1 MLAGRGAFPG
11 AVPAGNGK
19 RRARHGTH
27 PSDPP
32 PGEIRLMG
40 VESIRFDCLALLGGQ
55 LRRFEL
61 RYGVRAHRW
70 TLWQFLDRDVPAD
83 R

>member
-1 MLAGRGAFPG
+1 
-11 AVPAGNGK
+11 
-19 RRARHGTH
+19 
-27 PSDPP
+27 
-32 PGEIRLMG
+32 MG

-70 TLWQFLDRDVPAD
+70 TFWQFLDRDVPAG

>member
-1 MLAGRGAFPG
+1 MNEHRDKPYVKWGLTAL
-11 AVPAGNGK
+11 VV
-19 RRARHGTH
+19 
-27 PSDPP
+27 
-32 PGEIRLMG
+32 IL
-40 VESIRFDCLALLGGQ
+40 CLALLGGQ

-70 TLWQFLDRDVPAD
+70 TLWQFLDRDVPAG

>member
-19 RRARHGTH
+19 RRARHGAH

-32 PGEIRLMG
+32 PGGDPAHGRGIDPVRLSG
-40 VESIRFDCLALLGGQ
+40 AAGRAAAAL
-55 LRRFEL
+55 
-61 RYGVRAHRW
+61 
-70 TLWQFLDRDVPAD
+70 
-83 R
+83 